1 VLLPGASE
9 VYLIGA
15 DGYYQVLSL
24 QTALASDVFLAYQM
38 NGQPLSQ
45 DRGYPLRLI
54 NGGSEGV
61 GWVRWVTGI
70 EVKSSLASFANPSG
84 ALLNPKNIPV
94 AGSKLCACF
103 LAAAVV
109 NYPATQNT
117 ESITDETNPV

>member
-1 VLLPGASE
+1 MDRVWIKDLLISAGLMPEASE

-54 NGGSEGV
+54 NGGAKAGV
-61 GWVRWVTGI
+61 G
-70 EVKSSLASFANPSG
+70 
-84 ALLNPKNIPV
+84 
-94 AGSKLCACF
+94 
-103 LAAAVV
+103 
-109 NYPATQNT
+109 
-117 ESITDETNPV
+117 

>member
-1 VLLPGASE
+1 
-9 VYLIGA
+9 
-15 DGYYQVLSL
+15 L